1 MRRYRFVLLAII
13 LSLLLSTCAQFDP
26 QWMGTWV
33 DDTTVS
39 MVTITLDFSEDY
51 GTIIVDN
58 EDPTAKTKKTIVK
71 GTLTGDEYT
80 LTATVTYIYLE
91 SNTSPPI
98 IFESDEPYSIE
109 AYLITL
115 GLDGLKNSASYR
127 IENNTITLKGKIISV
142 LTGGPDELTA
152 VKQ

>member
-1 MRRYRFVLLAII
+1 LLAII
-13 LSLLLSTCAQFDP
+13 FSLLLSTCETFEP
-26 QWMGTWV
+26 LWVGIWV
-33 DDTTVS
+33 DNEMTVS

-51 GTIIVDN
+51 GTITVEN
-58 EDPTAKTKKTIVK
+58 ADPIAQTKKTIVK
-71 GTLTGDEYT
+71 GSLTGDEYT
-80 LTATVTYIYLE
+80 LTATVTYIYAE
-91 SNTSPPI
+91 YNVPQTT
-98 IFESDEPYSIE
+98 FESDDPKLIE

-127 IENNTITLKGKIISV
+127 IENNKITLKGKMISV